1 MTHLDAVVHHHVPV
15 LTSQDLQRCSFTNT
29 SIIVNYKRGI
39 SYIGISETWKTV
51 KQAWK
56 KSSKV
61 AREASGPNLPPK
73 SWKKDSQEW
82 KEEKMAPA
90 CRGGRRWRWRERGGR
105 AGRRWRR
112 WSPRGTW
119 PSRPWLSSTCE
130 RTTDVVEDQLWV
142 VFTYFVTLKALKR
155 RMHLITERPT
165 GGTTWQNSL
174 KGGKQK
180 MWKQT
185 KTVLTPTSNLTS
197 VYSKM
202 ELQTTKKSNLLKS
215 ETM

>member
-1 MTHLDAVVHHHVPV
+1 MTHLDAVVHHHVPI

-82 KEEKMAPA
+82 K
-90 CRGGRRWRWRERGGR
+90 
-105 AGRRWRR
+105 
-112 WSPRGTW
+112 
-119 PSRPWLSSTCE
+119 
-130 RTTDVVEDQLWV
+130 
-142 VFTYFVTLKALKR
+142 
-155 RMHLITERPT
+155 
-165 GGTTWQNSL
+165 
-174 KGGKQK
+174 
-180 MWKQT
+180 
-185 KTVLTPTSNLTS
+185 VLTRKRWHLHAEEGEDEDEENEEDEQGDDGGDGVHEGLDQAAHGFP
-197 VYSKM
+197 VPVRG
-202 ELQTTKKSNLLKS
+202 QQR
-215 ETM
+215 